1 MIFFIFNYFIFFE
14 ENFEKYIEIFFD
26 HKRLKHTQRTHKS
39 DGDLSEA
46 SYHQNTL
53 QEVSKYDE
61 SHI

>member
-1 MIFFIFNYFIFFE
+1 MIFLCIFYFIFFE

-26 HKRLKHTQRTHKS
+26 HKRLKHTQRTDKS

-53 QEVSKYDE
+53 QKVSKYDE